1 MNKGKRSVWPSLKHS
16 HKWLFSLIHFIWK
29 ENIRLSLHRSLPH
42 SQKYKGY
49 TEKSRRIWDITE
61 CPYPSLL
68 LFDHTL
74 LLNYFLT
81 CLSNEPNDTKPIFC
95 WFFKASIYCL
105 FKAEMSYKTLTFLIF
120 SCQPALCHRDISCDL
135 CHGEDEILLTPDRES
150 IHWSWKVH
158 CTSIQD
164 KGSWRE
170 IILAHSS
177 AFILRLSLSTL
188 GHFVE

>member
-1 MNKGKRSVWPSLKHS
+1 MNKGKRSIWPSLKHS
-16 HKWLFSLIHFIWK
+16 YKGLFLIHFIWK
-29 ENIRLSLHRSLPH
+29 ENIRFSLHRSLPH
-42 SQKYKGY
+42 SRKYRGY
-49 TEKSRRIWDITE
+49 TEKSGESET
-61 CPYPSLL
+61 SLNAPTPVYYCL
-68 LFDHTL
+68 IIHFCLIISLHV
-74 LLNYFLT
+74 FLMNLMT
-81 CLSNEPNDTKPIFC
+81 QSIFSVD
-95 WFFKASIYCL
+95 FKASIYCL

-158 CTSIQD
+158 CTSTQD

-170 IILAHSS
+170 IIIAHSF